1 MGITIE
7 PPKSKHMIINST
19 DLFVCLEI
27 NNEEAKTSE
36 PMTKDNL
43 INHVVLK
50 YGDQPLRYFNDYK
63 RLKAIHLKS
72 GVVKDLKVTIDF

>member
-7 PPKSKHMIINST
+7 TSKPKNMIINST

-27 NNEEAKTSE
+27 NNDEAKTSE
-36 PMTKDNL
+36 PMTMDNL

-63 RLKAIHLKS
+63 RIKVIHLKS
-72 GVVKDLKVTIDF
+72 GMVKDMKVTIEF